1 MVQQLDALVPS
12 VCHGYTQDRYIFS
25 SLDKAEL
32 FLSEVPRKFLDYPS
46 TITQEMPKVEEVE
59 LQRSQKSRKQS
70 RWDDGDENDLD
81 QNP

>member
-1 MVQQLDALVPS
+1 MAQQLDALVPS
-12 VCHGYTQDRYIFS
+12 VCHGYTQDRYISS

-32 FLSEVPRKFLDYPS
+32 FLPQVPRKFLDYPS

>member
-1 MVQQLDALVPS
+1 M
-12 VCHGYTQDRYIFS
+12 
-25 SLDKAEL
+25 
-32 FLSEVPRKFLDYPS
+32 
-46 TITQEMPKVEEVE
+46 ITQEMPKAEEVE

>member
-1 MVQQLDALVPS
+1 L

-25 SLDKAEL
+25 LLGKAEL
-32 FLSEVPRKFLDYPS
+32 FLSQGHRKFLDYPS
-46 TITQEMPKVEEVE
+46 MITQEMPKAEEVE

>member
-1 MVQQLDALVPS
+1 MAQQLDVLALS
-12 VCHGYTQDRYIFS
+12 VCRGYTEDRRIFS

-32 FLSEVPRKFLDYPS
+32 FLPQVPRKFLDYPS
-46 TITQEMPKVEEVE
+46 TITQEMPKVEEVG

>member
-1 MVQQLDALVPS
+1 M
-12 VCHGYTQDRYIFS
+12 
-25 SLDKAEL
+25 AEL
-32 FLSEVPRKFLDYPS
+32 FLPQVPRKFLDYPS
-46 TITQEMPKVEEVE
+46 TITQEMPKVEEVG